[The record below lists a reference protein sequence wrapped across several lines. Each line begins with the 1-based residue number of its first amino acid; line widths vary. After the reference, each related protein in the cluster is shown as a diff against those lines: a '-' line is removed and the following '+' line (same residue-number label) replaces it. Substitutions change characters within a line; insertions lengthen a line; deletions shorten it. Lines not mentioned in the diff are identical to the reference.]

1 MVPMA
6 SFSEKNV
13 LEIVFIG
20 LLAYFIGLLW
30 NKVSEFCFSSF
41 RNKKSDI
48 ESARKEVYAF
58 HCCTEKAIS
67 DGGCKK
73 LFACLRRL
81 FLDEDEKEGSYIT
94 DYYKAYYALQK
105 EGMLGNIPILEGQF
119 AFLRNHFLLV
129 PVCIAIYSHKVIE
142 LDSAIY
148 NHVFLLTILFI
159 LSFFSTLWYLYS
171 RQELRSTREGDV
183 YCIIACFVIWL
194 FFFIVHRVNGLGD
207 ICKYIIVCTALTLL
221 VWSIVLYAM
230 KKIQQKIYYLVWEG
244 YLYLSSNKEKK

>member
-1 MVPMA
+1 MNELFSSRVSYYDIFAILSPGLIITSLFMVPMA

-142 LDSAIY
+142 LDSAI
-148 NHVFLLTILFI
+148 
-159 LSFFSTLWYLYS
+159 
-171 RQELRSTREGDV
+171 
-183 YCIIACFVIWL
+183 
-194 FFFIVHRVNGLGD
+194 FFIVHSVNGLGD
-207 ICKYIIVCTALTLL
+207 ICKYIIVCTALTLI

-244 YLYLSSNKEKK
+244 YLYLLPNKEKK